1 MNEQQQW
8 QAILDR
14 DAGQDGAF
22 VFAVKTT
29 GVYCRPSCASRQPR
43 RENVLFFANPAEA
56 TLAGFRACKRC
67 RPDQPVQIAPEFV
80 AQARTLLD
88 AEGALPL
95 SELGARLGVSP
106 FHLQRAFS
114 KTVGLSPAQYAR
126 AARMNKV
133 KTELRGGATVT
144 DAVYAAG
151 YGAPSRL
158 YENAGALGMTPAA
171 YGKGGQGERIAYAAA
186 PSALGL
192 VLVAATGAGICA
204 VSFGESEAGL
214 VAGLRSEFP
223 AAEILA
229 AAEAV
234 EREGLLACAR
244 AIAAHVA
251 GAPSDLARFP
261 IDLHGTV
268 FQTQVWRALRD
279 IPRGQTRTYAQ
290 VAEAIGR
297 PSAAR
302 AVAQACGANHAAV
315 IVPCHRVVAAGGGL
329 GGYKWGRAR
338 KQTILAGEAAF
349 VSAR

>member
-1 MNEQQQW
+1 
-8 QAILDR
+8 
-14 DAGQDGAF
+14 
-22 VFAVKTT
+22 
-29 GVYCRPSCASRQPR
+29 
-43 RENVLFFANPAEA
+43 
-56 TLAGFRACKRC
+56 
-67 RPDQPVQIAPEFV
+67 
-80 AQARTLLD
+80 
-88 AEGALPL
+88 
-95 SELGARLGVSP
+95 
-106 FHLQRAFS
+106 
-114 KTVGLSPAQYAR
+114 
-126 AARMNKV
+126 
-133 KTELRGGATVT
+133 
-144 DAVYAAG
+144 
-151 YGAPSRL
+151 
-158 YENAGALGMTPAA
+158 MTPAA

-223 AAEILA
+223 AAEIVA
-229 AAEAV
+229 AAEAA

-302 AVAQACGANHAAV
+302 AVAQACAANHAAV

-338 KQTILAGEAAF
+338 KQTILAGEGAF

>member
-8 QAILDR
+8 QAVLDR
-14 DAGQDGAF
+14 DARQDGAF
-22 VFAVKTT
+22 VYAVKTT
-29 GVYCRPSCASRQPR
+29 GVYCRPACPSRQPR
-43 RENVLFFANPAEA
+43 PENVLFFASPAEA
-56 TLAGFRACKRC
+56 AAAGFRACKRC
-67 RPDQPVQIAPEFV
+67 RPDQPAQSAPEFV
-80 AQARTLLD
+80 ARARALLD

-158 YENAGALGMTPAA
+158 YETAGVLGMTPAA
-171 YGKGGQGERIAYAAA
+171 YGKGGQGERIAYAVA
-186 PSALGL
+186 PSALGP
-192 VLVAATGAGICA
+192 VLVAATASGICA
-204 VSFGESEAGL
+204 VSFGEGEAGL

-223 AAEILA
+223 AAEIQA
-229 AAEAV
+229 AAEST
-234 EREGLLACAR
+234 ERDGLLACAR

-261 IDLHGTV
+261 VDLHGTL
-268 FQTQVWRALRD
+268 FQTQVWRALRA

-297 PSAAR
+297 PGAAR

-329 GGYKWGRAR
+329 GGYKWGAAR
-338 KQTILAGEAAF
+338 KQTILARE
-349 VSAR
+349 SALITAS

>member
-1 MNEQQQW
+1 MNEQTQW
-8 QAILDR
+8 QAVLDR
-14 DAGQDGAF
+14 DARQDGAF
-22 VFAVKTT
+22 VYAVKTT

-43 RENVLFFANPAEA
+43 RENVLFYSSPAEA
-56 TLAGFRACKRC
+56 AAAAYRACKRC
-67 RPDQPVQIAPEFV
+67 RPDQPTQTAPEFV
-80 AQARTLLD
+80 AQARALLD
-88 AEGALPL
+88 AEGGLPL

-126 AARMNKV
+126 AARMKKV

-158 YENAGALGMTPAA
+158 YETAGRLGMTPAA
-171 YGKGGQGERIAYAAA
+171 YGKGGRGERIAHAVA

-192 VLVAATGAGICA
+192 VLVAATAAGICA
-204 VSFGESEAGL
+204 VSFGESEDGL

-223 AAEILA
+223 AAEIA
-229 AAEAV
+229 VAAEPA

-244 AIAAHVA
+244 AIAAHIA
-251 GAPSDLARFP
+251 GAPTDLARFP

-290 VAEAIGR
+290 VAVAIGR
-297 PSAAR
+297 PGAAR

-315 IVPCHRVVAAGGGL
+315 IVPCHRVVAAGGAL
-329 GGYKWGRAR
+329 GGYKWGAAR
-338 KQTILAGEAAF
+338 KQRILANE
-349 VSAR
+349 SARIATS